1 MMAGGNNTFKP
12 PLKRL
17 RRALQMGVRR
27 WLWGMDIHP
36 SALISATAY
45 IDRTWPKGVH
55 IGADSLIDEEAVIL
69 THDMTRGLYLDTHI
83 GPRSYIGP
91 RAIVL
96 PGVTVGAGAIV
107 GPGAIATKDVPD
119 GARVAGNP
127 ARAVTEN

>member
-1 MMAGGNNTFKP
+1 MAKTDRPFKP
-12 PLKRL
+12 PLKPL
-17 RRALQMGVRR
+17 RRALQMLIRR

-55 IGADSLIDEEAVIL
+55 IGAGSLIDEEAVIL

-83 GPRSYIGP
+83 GRRSYIGP

-96 PGVTVGAGAIV
+96 PGVTVGEGAMV

-127 ARAVTEN
+127 AREVEED